1 MRGESVRLARWFQSA
16 LVLLA
21 VSLALFAVPTQFE
34 GPVLLDISPGHAI
47 AVLDGVAIVPLLA
60 ANWLLLRGL
69 WRGRVDLGDLVRR
82 HPGRGS
88 ATIFAG
94 GAGLGLLLASAFSAF
109 FWWWAIGAALFGL
122 VFVGCAL
129 AAAGRERPEERREI
143 EERQSQ
149 G

>member
-1 MRGESVRLARWFQSA
+1 MGGQRVRFARWVQSA
-16 LVLLA
+16 LGLLA

-34 GPVLLDISPGHAI
+34 GPVLWDVSPGHAI
-47 AVLDGVAIVPLLA
+47 AVLDGVAIVPLMA
-60 ANWLLLRGL
+60 ANWLLLHGL
-69 WRGRVDLGDLVRR
+69 WRGRGALGNLLRR

-129 AAAGRERPEERREI
+129 IAGRT
-143 EERQSQ
+143 
-149 G
+149 GTA